1 LLNTPFIKLNKM
13 HHVFIA
19 QLKSNAISTD
29 RALAKLLLNPLI
41 HLLGR
46 GDIVR
51 ELLDYA
57 KTSRDEEFI
66 RLLLDYR
73 NSSIKS

>member
-1 LLNTPFIKLNKM
+1 M

-19 QLKSNAISTD
+19 QLKSNAI
-29 RALAKLLLNPLI
+29 AKLFLNPPI

-51 ELLDYA
+51 ELLNHA
-57 KTSRDEEFI
+57 TTSSGGTSEEHTQRAENTRF
-66 RLLLDYR
+66 
-73 NSSIKS
+73 

>member
-1 LLNTPFIKLNKM
+1 M

-19 QLKSNAISTD
+19 QLKGNAISTD
-29 RALAKLLLNPLI
+29 CAFAILFPNPPV

-51 ELLDYA
+51 ELLNHA
-57 KTSRDEEFI
+57 TTSSGGTSEEHTQRAENT
-66 RLLLDYR
+66 RL
-73 NSSIKS
+73 

>member
-1 LLNTPFIKLNKM
+1 M

-19 QLKSNAISTD
+19 QLKGNAISTD
-29 RALAKLLLNPLI
+29 CAFAILFPNPPV

-51 ELLDYA
+51 ELLNHA
-57 KTSRDEEFI
+57 TTSSGYVSGDILRELKI
-66 RLLLDYR
+66 RGF
-73 NSSIKS
+73 K